1 MVCLLCF
8 AFFVHFCYLII
19 VFDLQAEK
27 WPLMPPWASISFLLL
42 SDKMGLS
49 SRMRREKQPGRTFI
63 FFFTLIFISTKSLLM
78 PIIILLVLVMLLL
91 LYSVATFYVWIGCGK
106 PMSIS
111 WLLKIEWNVVL
122 LHTNVTPGTS
132 EVQSVHAGLEWLAVW
147 AGEYTQDDIVAPVD
161 LLHV

>member
-1 MVCLLCF
+1 MFALLCF
-8 AFFVHFCYLII
+8 LCI
-19 VFDLQAEK
+19 
-27 WPLMPPWASISFLLL
+27 LLL
-42 SDKMGLS
+42 SNNCVWFT
-49 SRMRREKQPGRTFI
+49 GRKVAIDASMSIYQFLIAVRQDGSQLTNEEGETTRSDVY
-63 FFFTLIFISTKSLLM
+63 FFTLIFISTKSLLM
-78 PIIILLVLVMLLL
+78 PIIILLVLVILLL